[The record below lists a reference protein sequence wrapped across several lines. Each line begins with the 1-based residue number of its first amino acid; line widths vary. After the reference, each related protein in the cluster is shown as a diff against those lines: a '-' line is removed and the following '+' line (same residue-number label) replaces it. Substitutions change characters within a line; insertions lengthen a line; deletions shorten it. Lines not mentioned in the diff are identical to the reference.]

1 MADRKLSDTIR
12 SASSVN
18 LKYSA
23 ELLNLGREYV
33 RAFSSALTDGL
44 PQSDEGREETRR
56 APLLLAGQEGEMAN
70 AAFTINNPGSLKGT
84 VTLAVTGDFADTKVT
99 VTPERLALDEATG
112 ETVVRILAKIGK
124 KTEIGRDYTGTV
136 MFPEMDYRLTDFVVR
151 KLPK

>member
-12 SASSVN
+12 SASAVN

-33 RAFSSALTDGL
+33 RAFSSALSDGL
-44 PQSDEGREETRR
+44 PETGGGAEEPRHV
-56 APLLLAGQEGEMAN
+56 PLLLAGTEGETAN
-70 AAFTINNPGSLKGT
+70 AAFTINNSGNLKGT
-84 VTLAVTGDFADTKVT
+84 VTLSVMGDFADTKVT

-124 KTEIGRDYTGTV
+124 KTEVGRDYTGTV
-136 MFPEMDYRLTDFVVR
+136 LFPEMDYRLTDFVVR